1 MAIFH
6 QQLKQSVLW
15 RGLYFVSLFLLNI
28 FLSRF
33 LKADGIGFIY
43 YLANLFSLFVL
54 IGSFNMD
61 GSFTYFSAS
70 KKIHHN
76 QLASVAIIWTII
88 IGVLSFLL
96 LPQYFNHFDNKVLAT
111 GVNSSMIGFYYLV
124 GILLMN
130 YCTALF
136 YSLGN
141 FFLPNLILGISNI
154 LFIGLIF
161 FGWQTNASASAIIND
176 YFLLIFLQG
185 LALAIAFFLKNQSIQ
200 SISLLNRSQL
210 KQLLKYSA
218 IGLTGNFIFFFVYR
232 IDYWFVKEWCHQT
245 GDLGNYIQAS
255 KLSQML
261 LILPQILASS
271 IFPQMASGEQK
282 ELVIS
287 SIGSLFRLFLILYL
301 ILFIAVFLF
310 GKWAFPNVFG
320 NSFTTMYYPVLI
332 LLPGIFCLSFSALLS
347 AYFSGKKQNKY
358 NIYAAIFALIVMIF
372 SSLLL
377 KEKYNIKIAAL
388 ISTIAYCCEALYC
401 FIIFSKQEKINLK
414 HFFAFSIED
423 FNWIKKIF
431 TTTK

>member
-1 MAIFH
+1 
-6 QQLKQSVLW
+6 
-15 RGLYFVSLFLLNI
+15 
-28 FLSRF
+28 
-33 LKADGIGFIY
+33 
-43 YLANLFSLFVL
+43 
-54 IGSFNMD
+54 
-61 GSFTYFSAS
+61 
-70 KKIHHN
+70 
-76 QLASVAIIWTII
+76 
-88 IGVLSFLL
+88 
-96 LPQYFNHFDNKVLAT
+96 
-111 GVNSSMIGFYYLV
+111 
-124 GILLMN
+124 
-130 YCTALF
+130 
-136 YSLGN
+136 
-141 FFLPNLILGISNI
+141 
-154 LFIGLIF
+154 
-161 FGWQTNASASAIIND
+161 
-176 YFLLIFLQG
+176 LQG

-414 HFFAFSIED
+414 HFFAFRIED

>member
-33 LKADGIGFIY
+33 LKADGIGIIY
-43 YLANLFSLFVL
+43 YLANLFSLFIL

-76 QLASVAIIWTII
+76 QLALVAIIWTII
-88 IGVLSFLL
+88 IGVLSIIL
-96 LPQYFNHFDNKVLAT
+96 LPTYFNHFDNKMLA
-111 GVNSSMIGFYYLV
+111 VNVNASKIGFYYLV
-124 GILLMN
+124 GILLIN
-130 YCTALF
+130 YFTALF

-141 FFLPNLILGISNI
+141 FFLTNIILAISNL
-154 LFIGLIF
+154 LFISLIC
-161 FGWQTNASASAIIND
+161 FGWQTNAAASAIIND
-176 YFLLIFLQG
+176 YFLLTFLQG
-185 LALAIAFFLKNQSIQ
+185 LALAVAFFFKNQSFQ
-200 SISLLNRSQL
+200 KFSSLNRNQL
-210 KQLLKYSA
+210 NQLFKYSA

-261 LILPQILASS
+261 LILPQILAST
-271 IFPQMASGEQK
+271 IFPQMAGGEQK

-287 SIGSLFRLFLILYL
+287 SIGRLFRLFLIFYL
-301 ILFIAVFLF
+301 MLFIAVFLL
-310 GKWAFPNVFG
+310 GNWAFPIVFG
-320 NSFTTMYYPVLI
+320 NSFTTMYDPVLI

-347 AYFSGKKQNKY
+347 AYFSGRKQNKY

-372 SSLLL
+372 LSLLL

-388 ISTIAYCCEALYC
+388 ISTIAYCCEACYC
-401 FIIFSKQEKINLK
+401 FIIFSRQEKINLK
-414 HFFAFSIED
+414 YFFAFSMDD
-423 FNWIKKIF
+423 FKWIKKIF
-431 TTTK
+431 TTNK